1 MANAN
6 QLLTENITDWKDIGE
21 IQNQVTLAQYGARSG
36 LYTIEWSVAAEMNI
50 QCVSALPIGTYYLKA
65 PQVEASANT
74 HTWDNFFIP
83 AGTIT
88 VSAWVHTHEAKA
100 GSGLI
105 TPHIG
110 TDNFTRIDAV
120 GVVDDTATLV
130 AGDLILT
137 DSDFNIV
144 INTDTVTARG
154 FTLFLE
160 YYIGNV

>member
-6 QLLTENITDWKDIGE
+6 QLLTENITDWKDVGE

-36 LYTIEWSVAAEMNI
+36 LYTIEWNVAAEMNI
-50 QCVSALPIGTYYLKA
+50 QGVAALPIGTYYLKA

-88 VSAWVHTHEAKA
+88 VSAWVHTHEAKV
-100 GSGLI
+100 GSGNI
-105 TPHIG
+105 TPHIS
-110 TDNFTRIDAV
+110 TDDFSAITTV
-120 GVVDDTATLV
+120 GVTDDTAKLV
-130 AGDLILT
+130 AGDLITT
-137 DSDFNIV
+137 DSDFNVV
-144 INTDTVTARG
+144 IDSDTVTAGG